1 MNRTFFEYLGIAD
14 MEKIHSQILQWIL
27 SEDNKSLNSNQKN
40 KLIEIFFEI
49 QDFKITEIIT
59 EYEKIDILIKSSN
72 SVICIENKLK
82 SSQHSNQLEKY
93 KKSIKNKYGEIN
105 SHFFFLTLIDEN
117 SFDKEWKN
125 ISYNKLLSS
134 LLKLEIKEN
143 TDGLILIEYIKT
155 LENFTKII
163 KDFLENPAEYNNV
176 FVDGSKTKHQKKKEV
191 KSEKQKFISDN
202 QLETIFQKM
211 YFKKVADILDLK
223 DYYIVETHGNA
234 ILGVPI
240 KTNIILNEKPFNFGF
255 DYQNGTFKT
264 MCISSNYEN
273 SNSKDIPLEIPEL
286 FERIKNNVKYGYEK
300 VNKPRTKAQYSLTK
314 RRTENIGINITE
326 FATNFGNELKISRE
340 LIENEII
347 KTIANKV

>member
-40 KLIEIFFEI
+40 KLIELFFEI
-49 QDFKITEIIT
+49 QDFEITEIIT

-117 SFDKEWKN
+117 SFDKDWKN

-143 TDGLILIEYIKT
+143 TDGLILLEYIKT

-163 KDFLENPAEYNNV
+163 KDFIENPAEYKNV
-176 FVDGSKTKHQKKKEV
+176 FIDGSKTKHQKKKEV

-211 YFKKVADILDLK
+211 YFKKVAEILNLK

-234 ILGVPI
+234 ILGV
-240 KTNIILNEKPFNFGF
+240 IIEKEILLNGKPFNFGF
-255 DYQNGTFKT
+255 DYQKGTFKT
-264 MCISSNYEN
+264 MCVSSNYQK
-273 SNSKDIPLEIPEL
+273 SDAKDIPNKIPEL
-286 FERIKNNVKYGYEK
+286 FEKIKTEGKYGYQR
-300 VNKPRTKAQYSLTK
+300 VNKPVTKAQYSLTK
-314 RRTENIGINITE
+314 RKVDTIGISTSE
-326 FATNFGNELKISRE
+326 FADIFSNELKISRE
-340 LIENEII
+340 IIKNEII